1 MPFSFPLLPSSMRHR
16 VFWPPFLL
24 LLTSALWSLF
34 DAQGFLTI
42 CSNIHRALLDR
53 FAMWYAGGALFF
65 LGTCVVLYV
74 SPIGRIRIGGPKA
87 QPIMGALPWFAITLC
102 TTIAIGILFWGAAE
116 PLYHVHQPPGFSGAE
131 AQSSEA
137 QRFALSTLYLHWS
150 FTPYAMYALAALL
163 FALMY
168 YNRRQPF
175 SLSSLLHPLL
185 GRYSHGPWVP
195 VLDAV
200 CLFSLV
206 AGMAGSLGVGM
217 LTLSGGLERYMGL
230 AHGPLT
236 YGLVGLG
243 IVGAF
248 IASSASGLMRGI
260 RTLSLWNLA
269 VFIGL
274 LVFVFAALPQRT
286 LSQHG
291 GPALQ
296 AYLSNFWPKHG
307 MDGLAHRDWSQDWTI
322 FYWTNWL
329 AWTPVTALFLG
340 RLGRGR
346 TVRAFMRVNLIY
358 PSLFAI
364 AWMSVFGSA
373 SLQLDGAQGILYKA
387 METGGPQAALFGLFD
402 ALPFS
407 GMAAGVFLAI
417 AFLSYTTAAD
427 SNTSAMGAL
436 SSTGISPEHPEPA
449 VGIKVLWGVVV
460 GFVAWVM
467 VSYAGMDGLRMAS
480 NLGGFPALLLEFA
493 MALAAWR
500 LIFKPSMA
508 RYMEKSAAGNKEVAT
523 AAEAPDAS

>member
-1 MPFSFPLLPSSMRHR
+1 MPPKPSFLPSSLRHR

-24 LLTSALWSLF
+24 LLTSAIWSLV
-34 DAQGFLTI
+34 DAEGFLTV
-42 CSNIHRALLDR
+42 CSNIHHAILDR
-53 FAMWYAGGALFF
+53 FAGIYAAGALFF
-65 LGTCVVLYV
+65 LATCVVVYL
-74 SPIGRIRIGGPKA
+74 SPLGGVRIGGPKA
-87 QPIMGALPWFAITLC
+87 KPIMGFVPWFAITLC
-102 TTIAIGILFWGAAE
+102 TTIAIGILFWGTAE
-116 PLYHVHQPPGFSGAE
+116 PLYHLHQPPAFADAE
-131 AQSSEA
+131 PQSPEA
-137 QRFALSTLYLHWS
+137 RRFALSTLYLHWS

-175 SLSSLLHPLL
+175 SLSAYLFPLL
-185 GRYSHGPWVP
+185 GERSHGTWAS

-217 LTLSGGLERYMGL
+217 LTLSGGLERYLGL
-230 AHGPLT
+230 AHGPAT

-243 IVGAF
+243 IVAAF

-269 VFIGL
+269 VFVGL
-274 LVFVFAALPQRT
+274 LLFVGLTMPHTVLARQ
-286 LSQHG
+286 G
-291 GPALQ
+291 WPAMQ
-296 AYLSNFWPKHG
+296 EYIGAFWPRHG
-307 MDGLAHRDWSQDWTI
+307 MDGLAQRDWSQDWTI

-346 TVRAFMRVNLIY
+346 SVRAFMRVNLIY
-358 PSLFAI
+358 PALFAI
-364 AWMSVFGSA
+364 AWMSIFGSA
-373 SLQLDGAQGILYKA
+373 SLQLDGSTGELFST
-387 METGGPQAALFGLFD
+387 MEEGGPQAALFGLFD
-402 ALPFS
+402 ALPLS

-436 SSTGISPEHPEPA
+436 SSTGISPEHPEPS
-449 VGIKVLWGVVV
+449 VRIKVLWGVVV

-467 VSYAGMDGLRMAS
+467 VSFAGMDGLRMAS

-493 MALAAWR
+493 IAAAVWR
-500 LIFKPSMA
+500 LIFFPSKA
-508 RYMEKSAAGNKEVAT
+508 KS
-523 AAEAPDAS
+523 DASRD